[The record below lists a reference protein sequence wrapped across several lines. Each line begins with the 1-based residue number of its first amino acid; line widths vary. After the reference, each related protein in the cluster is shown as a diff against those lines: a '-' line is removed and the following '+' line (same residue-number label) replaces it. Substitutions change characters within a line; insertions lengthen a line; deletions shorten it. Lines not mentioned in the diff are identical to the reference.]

1 MRKQQIKAAI
11 SATVL
16 GVLSPLAMVV
26 PASAATEIYWDGGSY
41 VSPDGKFNTSSN
53 WVGNVVPTTGDIAVF
68 TAESKYDYGSA
79 TVRSIDNDVSSLSL
93 ARIVFDGDVSL
104 SSTSFELS
112 GNSITITDGI
122 FATMTGNGGDQQVK
136 NSVTLGADATF
147 KTTGSNTLSVGDTDT
162 ILDLSTHKL
171 TLTGD
176 GGTITLMG
184 KIKGSGDITSTG
196 KVKIMATPH
205 SSGYTG
211 TTTVSSGEFDANG
224 QVGKINLTG
233 GTLKGSGTVGDVT
246 MSAGVVAP
254 GNSPGVLNTG
264 SLTYTGGSFDVEL
277 GGTADGEYDQT
288 NVTGS
293 VDLGSATDL
302 DISLVNSFAPALKD
316 SFTII
321 NNDGTDTV
329 SGTFK
334 GLKEG
339 EKVYGTYTYQVS
351 YKGGDGNDV
360 TLTVTGTP
368 AAPDTGTGS
377 VISSPYAT
385 LIAAILVASIVAG
398 YRYLE
403 VKKSKN

>member
-1 MRKQQIKAAI
+1 MRKQQLKAVI

-26 PASAATEIYWDGGSY
+26 PASAANFTWDGHKTGYGDNY
-41 VSPDGKFNTSSN
+41 VSSGYN
-53 WVGNVVPTTGDIAVF
+53 WEGDVAPASGDAWYF
-68 TAESKYDYGSA
+68 PGSGVSQ
-79 TVRSIDNDVSSLSL
+79 TVDIDAADVSSD
-93 ARIVFDGDVSL
+93 IDVAGIYFNGSYTG
-104 SSTSFELS
+104 SSEKSYTLMDYGVELL
-112 GNSITITDGI
+112 GNIE
-122 FATMTGNGGDQQVK
+122 ATMTGNGGNHSVK
-136 NSVTLGADATF
+136 VDVTLKADATF

-246 MSAGVVAP
+246 MSAGKVAP

-264 SLTYTGGSFDVEL
+264 ALTYTGGSFDVEL
-277 GGTADGEYDQT
+277 GGTAAGSFDQT
-288 NVTGS
+288 NVTGA

-302 DISLVNSFAPALKD
+302 NISLVNSFAPALKD

-321 NNDGTDTV
+321 NNDGTDAV

-339 EKVYGTYTYQVS
+339 AKVYGTYTYQVS